1 MADAVH
7 FLTINGVQVSAQPGT
22 RLLDVLR
29 EQRIDIPTLC
39 DHKGLTPWGSCRLCL
54 VEVVERGRRRL
65 VASCLYPVERASS
78 VDTES
83 PRVRKARRYLLTLLL
98 NRNGNAKIVQQLAAR
113 YGVTS
118 RQCFFDRREEGNC
131 ILCLRCV
138 RACNIQGHSA
148 IGTAFR
154 GQTKK
159 ISSPFDEPPPDCI
172 GCAACAAVCPT
183 GAIEVIEDEVSR
195 KIWGRTFEMVRC
207 ERCGQVLAT
216 REQLAWARRKLG
228 YELDD
233 KLCPRCRQRT
243 EAGLMV
249 KI

>member
-7 FLTINGVQVSAQPGT
+7 LLTINGVQVSAQPGT

-29 EQRIDIPTLC
+29 EQGIDIPTLC

-98 NRNGNAKIVQQLAAR
+98 NRNGDVKIVQQLAAK

-118 RQCFFDRREEGNC
+118 RQRLAGSRKKEKCT
-131 ILCLRCV
+131 LCLRCV

-154 GQTKK
+154 GRTKK
-159 ISSPFDEPPPDCI
+159 VSSPFDETPLDCI

-183 GAIEVIEDEVSR
+183 GAIEVIEDGVTR
-195 KIWGRTFEMVRC
+195 KIWGRTFVMVCC
-207 ERCGQVLAT
+207 ERCGLAFAT
-216 REQLAWARRKLG
+216 REQLAWARK
-228 YELDD
+228 ELNKEIDD
-233 KLCPRCRQRT
+233 KLCSSCRKRA
-243 EAGLMV
+243 EAELMV
-249 KI
+249 RI